1 MLFTVTVRFCVLEVR
16 KTVTVSQMGNRN
28 VFLERREF
36 LRIFVKDVM
45 LRLYCGVICENFF
58 FKSYFPP
65 NNMTDTYVTGK
76 QTGKVSRN
84 IVVLVYLSVMEI
96 IVFYL
101 YFVALHDSRIRI

>member
-1 MLFTVTVRFCVLEVR
+1 
-16 KTVTVSQMGNRN
+16 MGNRN
-28 VFLERREF
+28 VFLERRKF
-36 LRIFVKDVM
+36 LGIFVKDTM

-58 FKSYFPP
+58 FKSYFLP

-76 QTGKVSRN
+76 LTEKVSRN
-84 IVVLVYLSVMEI
+84 IVVLVYLAVNEI